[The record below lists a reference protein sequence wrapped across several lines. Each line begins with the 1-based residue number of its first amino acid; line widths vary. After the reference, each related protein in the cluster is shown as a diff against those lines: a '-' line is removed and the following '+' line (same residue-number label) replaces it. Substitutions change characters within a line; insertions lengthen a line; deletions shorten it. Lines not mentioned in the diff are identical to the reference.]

1 MDNLRSPAYP
11 SILSDFDGQ
20 DNALGSS
27 YTDPKRS
34 GFTKLEKAA
43 IMIAAGIM
51 SGAWSDGITHQQ
63 VAYIKEASVLV
74 AKGVLEEANK

>member
-1 MDNLRSPAYP
+1 MDNLQSPAYP

-43 IMIAAGIM
+43 LMIAQGLCADPSMDSVDVIPEL
-51 SGAWSDGITHQQ
+51 SVRIA
-63 VAYIKEASVLV
+63 KEI
-74 AKGVLEEANK
+74 LEEANK